1 MEARRCILEHISADG
16 AVDLDLARLVV
27 DQAQPDGLVG
37 LLGRVRCAGLALGP
51 RFIAEDVDGLG
62 WGLLF
67 FL

>member
-37 LLGRVRCAGLALGP
+37 LLGRVGRAGLAVGP
-51 RFIAEDVDGLG
+51 
-62 WGLLF
+62 
-67 FL
+67 